1 MAQIISFIP
10 KKKVSDDAKRW
21 KAIAKGQF
29 TVYTC
34 DNCGERF
41 EVINDEY
48 PDTCPGC
55 GLRFTKFNQTEEK
68 I

>member
-10 KKKVSDDAKRW
+10 KKKTSNEVNRW
-21 KAIAKGQF
+21 KALAKGQLDI
-29 TVYTC
+29 YTC

-41 EVINDEY
+41 EVMNNEF

-55 GLRFTKFNQTEEK
+55 GLRFTEFKEGNR
-68 I
+68 